1 MWLPQLADLQFVGA
15 LPPKHGVDDI
25 LIAGAAAQV
34 AVQGLAHLRLGW
46 VRHVIE
52 QRLSREDHPGGT
64 EAALQRV
71 PLMERLLKGR
81 QTRGISQ
88 TFDRRD
94 GMAVRLHCQHRAGFD
109 RSSV

>member
-1 MWLPQLADLQFVGA
+1 MQRLAY
-15 LPPKHGVDDI
+15 
-25 LIAGAAAQV
+25 
-34 AVQGLAHLRLGW
+34 LRFGR
-46 VRHVIE
+46 VRHIIE

-94 GMAVRLHCQHRAGFD
+94 GMTVGLHCQHRAGLD
-109 RSSV
+109 RSTVQPHGARTTLRRVATDVRSSKASLLAQKVNQQQ